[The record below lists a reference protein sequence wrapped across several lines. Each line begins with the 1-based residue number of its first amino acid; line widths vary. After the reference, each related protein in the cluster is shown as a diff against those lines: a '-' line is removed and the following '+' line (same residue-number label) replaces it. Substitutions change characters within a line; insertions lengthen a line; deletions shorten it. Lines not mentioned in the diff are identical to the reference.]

1 MTGALTVSIPDDGGA
16 PGMSNTLRL
25 KGYEG
30 RGAGIKI
37 QDSVN
42 SASNASSRE
51 WFIGSG
57 YAQSGF
63 NIGYSST
70 GSQSSYSAQ
79 NKLSIDTSGNAT
91 FAGTVNGRNLTTDG
105 NKLDDIHADLLNVS
119 SSGTGAL
126 DLELLKADT
135 IIANHITANTI
146 DANHL
151 RVSNNAAGSAGIYM
165 DGANNRIDIRDASA
179 LRVRIGYLGS

>member
-1 MTGALTVSIPDDGGA
+1 MGNTSIPQGTVTTINETGSALTVTNGTSA
-16 PGMSNTLRL
+16 TVTLSAHANL
-25 KGYEG
+25 EALA
-30 RGAGIKI
+30 GAG
-37 QDSVN
+37 
-42 SASNASSRE
+42 
-51 WFIGSG
+51 
-57 YAQSGF
+57 
-63 NIGYSST
+63 
-70 GSQSSYSAQ
+70 
-79 NKLSIDTSGNAT
+79 
-91 FAGTVNGRNLTTDG
+91 
-105 NKLDDIHADLLNVS
+105 
-119 SSGTGAL
+119 SSGTGSM